1 MFCTSCGTTLSP
13 GVATCPSCSK
23 PAPYNV
29 AAPNMLPQP
38 SRVLTQEQPPA
49 VIPKQ
54 QPQRVST
61 ARLTLLSILLALL
74 IIGVSGIGY
83 YAVAVRPAEFRAQ
96 ATAVTRNLLA
106 TQTQGTAQ
114 AYAQA
119 TATTAALTPQEIYTR
134 ATSGTPVI
142 NDSLDV
148 QEGSTWLQLSSS
160 LYSCAFSGGAYHIR
174 FQKQAGAADSIAYGS
189 LFNNLAFQVQL
200 KIIAGA
206 AGGLMFRLTNNGAYF
221 FGVEQNATY
230 YLYIFKDNLPS
241 LLTAGSNAAIN
252 PGLNQP
258 NLLTVVAES
267 NHIYL
272 YVNKQPVANVT
283 NSVFDSGQVALYA
296 ASTTGPADVAFSNA
310 QVWAL

>member
-1 MFCTSCGTTLSP
+1 MVCTSCGTTLSP
-13 GVATCPSCSK
+13 GVATCPACSK
-23 PAPYNV
+23 PTPYNV
-29 AAPNMLPQP
+29 AAPHTPLQP
-38 SRVLTQEQPPA
+38 FRVPTQEQPSPM
-49 VIPKQ
+49 VPQ
-54 QPQRVST
+54 QQRVT
-61 ARLTLLSILLALL
+61 MPRLTVLVILLVLL
-74 IIGVSGIGY
+74 IIGGSGIGY
-83 YAVAVRPAEFRAQ
+83 YAVAVRPTELQAQ

-119 TATTAALTPQEIYTR
+119 TATTVALTPQEIYTR

-148 QEGSTWLQLSSS
+148 QEGSTWLQQSSS
-160 LYSCAFSGGAYHIR
+160 LFSCAFSSGAYHVR
-174 FQKQAGAADSIAYGS
+174 SLKQVGFTDCIAFNS

-221 FGVEQNATY
+221 FGVEQNTSY
-230 YLYIFKDNLPS
+230 YLIIFKDNVPS

-252 PGLNQP
+252 PGPNQP

-272 YVNKQPVANVT
+272 YVNKQPIANVT

-296 ASTTGPADVAFSNA
+296 ASATGPADVAFSDV

>member
-1 MFCTSCGTTLSP
+1 MS
-13 GVATCPSCSK
+13 
-23 PAPYNV
+23 
-29 AAPNMLPQP
+29 
-38 SRVLTQEQPPA
+38 
-49 VIPKQ
+49 
-54 QPQRVST
+54 
-61 ARLTLLSILLALL
+61 RLTIVVILLALL
-74 IIGVSGIGY
+74 IIGASGIGY
-83 YAVAVRPAEFRAQ
+83 YAVAVRSTEFRAQ

-148 QEGSTWLQLSSS
+148 QGGSSWLQQSSS
-160 LYSCAFSGGAYHIR
+160 FFTCTFSGGAYHIR
-174 FQKQAGAADSIAYGS
+174 FQEQGRSVESIAYGS
-189 LFNNLAFQVQL
+189 LFNNLTFQVQL
-200 KIIAGA
+200 KIIAGVV
-206 AGGLMFRLTNNGAYF
+206 GGLMFRLTNNGAYLF
-221 FGVEQNATY
+221 AVDQNAGY
-230 YLYIFKDNLPS
+230 FLYIIKDNLPS
-241 LLTAGSNAAIN
+241 LLTAGSNLAIN
-252 PGLNQP
+252 PGLNPP

-272 YVNKQPVANVT
+272 YVNKQPVATVT

-296 ASTTGPADVAFSNA
+296 ENASGPADVAFNNA

>member
-13 GVATCPSCSK
+13 GVATCPSCNK

-29 AAPNMLPQP
+29 ATPHMSSQP
-38 SRVLTQEQPPA
+38 FGVPTQEQPLP
-49 VIPKQ
+49 VVPQ
-54 QPQRVST
+54 QQHRVST
-61 ARLTLLSILLALL
+61 ARLTILVILLALL

-83 YAVAVRPAEFRAQ
+83 YAVAVRPAEFQAQ
-96 ATAVTRNLLA
+96 ATAVTQNILA
-106 TQTQGTAQ
+106 TQTQGT
-114 AYAQA
+114 AQA
-119 TATTAALTPQEIYTR
+119 TATTAALTPQDLYTR
-134 ATSGTPVI
+134 ATSGTAVI

-148 QEGSTWLQLSSS
+148 QEGSSWLQLGSS
-160 LYSCAFSGGAYHIR
+160 LYTFAFSGGAYHIR
-174 FQKQAGAADSIAYGS
+174 FQKQGWSAESIAYNS

-221 FGVEQNATY
+221 FGVDQNAAY
-230 YLYIFKDNLPS
+230 YLYVVKDNSVS
-241 LLTAGSNAAIN
+241 LLTAGSNTAIN

-296 ASTTGPADVAFSNA
+296 ANTTGPADVAFNNA
-310 QVWAL
+310 EVWAL

>member
-13 GVATCPSCSK
+13 GVATCPSCNK

-29 AAPNMLPQP
+29 AALNMPPQP
-38 SRVLTQEQPPA
+38 FRVLTQEQPPA
-49 VIPKQ
+49 VVPQ
-54 QPQRVST
+54 QQHRVST
-61 ARLTLLSILLALL
+61 ARLTTLVILIALL

-83 YAVAVRPAEFRAQ
+83 YAVAVRPAEFQAQ
-96 ATAVTRNLLA
+96 ATAVTQNLLA

-119 TATTAALTPQEIYTR
+119 TAATAALTPREIYTR

-148 QEGSTWLQLSSS
+148 QEGSSWLQLGSS
-160 LYSCAFSGGAYHIR
+160 LYTFAFSGGAYHIR
-174 FQKQAGAADSIAYGS
+174 FQKQGGSAESIAYNS
-189 LFNNLAFQVQL
+189 LFNNLAFQVQF

-221 FGVEQNATY
+221 FGVDQNAAY
-230 YLYIFKDNLPS
+230 YLYVAKDNSVS
-241 LLTAGSNAAIN
+241 LLTAGSNTAIN

-267 NHIYL
+267 NHMYL

-296 ASTTGPADVAFSNA
+296 ANTTGPTDVAFNNA
-310 QVWAL
+310 EVWAL